1 MLWKSDE
8 TQQISNG
15 FRWISIDLESVFELF
30 PMVFE
35 GFCSAVSLKLLCGA
49 EVMAQKLMEDSM
61 VEKKQAEKRLQNVD
75 ERCDQV
81 IQARKRQGSRLRTGV
96 LGAFSIFLVRFR
108 GLEAGFPLGSE

>member
-1 MLWKSDE
+1 
-8 TQQISNG
+8 
-15 FRWISIDLESVFELF
+15 
-30 PMVFE
+30 MVFE